1 MKCQTDTQTPL
12 YFFQSDLIKICSYYL
27 TPTFRSVFFPRIA
40 TRPFMITAFYPDLPY
55 FPLLLTSILLLFRC
69 FLLPVCMHAQSCLTV
84 TPWTVAHQHLC
95 PWDCSGR
102 NTGVGC
108 HFLLQGI
115 FPTRN
120 QTYMMFPYPPLGKK
134 RLFYSLPLST
144 LPYFL
149 LSK

>member
-1 MKCQTDTQTPL
+1 MLERVWRKGNP
-12 YFFQSDLIKICSYYL
+12 
-27 TPTFRSVFFPRIA
+27 PTL
-40 TRPFMITAFYPDLPY
+40 ITAFYPDLPY
-55 FPLLLTSILLLFRC
+55 LPLLLTSILLLFRC

-115 FPTRN
+115 FPSRN

-134 RLFYSLPLST
+134 RLFYSLLLST